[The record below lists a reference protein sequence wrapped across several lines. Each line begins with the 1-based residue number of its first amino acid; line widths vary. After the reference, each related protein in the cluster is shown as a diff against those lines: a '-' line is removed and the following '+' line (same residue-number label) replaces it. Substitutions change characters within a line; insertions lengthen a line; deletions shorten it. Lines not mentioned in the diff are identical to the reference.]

1 MPEIVTR
8 ERDPAAFNALIAA
21 NVDLRLARVYAARG
35 VTHPSDLDHGLPA
48 LLSPVHLA
56 SVKEAATLL
65 ADAIQSGKRL
75 LIVADYDADG
85 ATACAV
91 GMRALRAMGAKVEF
105 VVPNRFEF
113 GYGLTPEIV
122 ALAAQR
128 NPDIII
134 TVDNGIASVDG
145 VAEANRRGIQ
155 VLVTDHHL
163 PGNSLPDAAVI
174 VNPNQVGDTFSSK
187 HLAGVGVI
195 FYTMMALRAEL
206 RIRDFF
212 QGKIEPNLADLLDL
226 VALGT
231 VADVVRLDHNNRVL
245 VEQGL
250 SRIRAGRMSPGIRA
264 LLQVAGR
271 EPSRASTYDLGFVV
285 GPRLNA
291 AGRLDDMSL
300 GIECL
305 LAENDRVATEL
316 ASRLDKLNRERRAIE
331 SDMRDGA
338 FAALEEVDV
347 GARHALSLFDPSWH
361 QGVVG
366 ILASR
371 IREKY
376 HRPVIAFAQDGLGN
390 LKGSGRSIGGFHM
403 RDALDLVTKRHPELI
418 SKFGGH
424 AMAAGLTIAQS
435 GMADFADAFEAIARE
450 QLTAA
455 DLAERIETDGA
466 LDADELTF
474 DFVRSIDAQVWGQG
488 FSAPSFT
495 GRFRV
500 LEQRVVGQKHLKLK
514 LSMGSATF
522 EAMRFGS
529 GDPLNTSIDAVF
541 RPSINEFRGNTTLQL
556 LLDYV
561 A

>member
-8 ERDPAAFNALIAA
+8 ERDPLAFNALIAA
-21 NVDLRLARVYAARG
+21 HVDPRMARVYAARG
-35 VTHPSDLDHGLPA
+35 IISESDLNHKLSA
-48 LLSPVHLA
+48 LLSPAELA
-56 SVKEAATLL
+56 SVKDAATLL
-65 ADAIQSGKRL
+65 ADAIQAGKRL

-91 GMRALRAMGAKVEF
+91 GMRALAAMGAKVDF
-105 VVPNRFEF
+105 IVPNRFEF

-122 ALAAQR
+122 ALAAGR
-128 NPDIII
+128 DPDIII

-163 PGNSLPDAAVI
+163 PGRSLPDAAVI
-174 VNPNQVGDTFSSK
+174 VNPNQVGDHFASK
-187 HLAGVGVI
+187 NLAGVGVI
-195 FYTMMALRAEL
+195 FYTMTALRTEL
-206 RIRDFF
+206 RARNYFA
-212 QGKIEPNLADLLDL
+212 GKTEPNLADLLDL

-250 SRIRAGRMSPGIRA
+250 VRIRAGRMSPGIRA
-264 LLQVAGR
+264 LLQVAR
-271 EPSRASTYDLGFVV
+271 RDPNRASTYDLGFVV

-300 GIECL
+300 GISCL
-305 LAENDRVATEL
+305 LADNERSATEL
-316 ASRLDKLNRERRAIE
+316 AAKLDALNRERRLIE
-331 SDMRDGA
+331 SEMRDL
-338 FAALEEVDV
+338 ALASLEDV
-347 GARHALSLFDPSWH
+347 NVGTRYALSMFDASWH

-376 HRPVIAFAQDGLGN
+376 HRPVIAFAQDGQGN
-390 LKGSGRSIGGFHM
+390 LKGSGRSITGFHM
-403 RDALDLVTKRHPELI
+403 RDALDLVTKRHPDLI

-424 AMAAGLTIAQS
+424 AMAAGLTIAES
-435 GMADFADAFEAIARE
+435 AMADFANSFEAVARE
-450 QLTAA
+450 LLTPA
-455 DLAERIETDGA
+455 DLAERIETDGT

-474 DFVRSIDAQVWGQG
+474 DFVQTIDRQVWGQG
-488 FSAPSFT
+488 FAAPSFT
-495 GRFRV
+495 GHFRV

-514 LSMGSATF
+514 LSLGGATF

-529 GDPLNTSIDAVF
+529 GDALNTSIDAVF
-541 RPSINEFRGNTTLQL
+541 RPSINEFRGNATLQL
-556 LLDYV
+556 VLDYV

>member
-8 ERDPAAFNALIAA
+8 ERDPAAFDALTAA
-21 NVDLRLARVYAARG
+21 NIDPRLAGVYASRG
-35 VTHPSDLDHGLPA
+35 VTNPSDLNHGLPA
-48 LLSPVHLA
+48 LLPPAQLA
-56 SVKEAATLL
+56 SVQDAAKLL
-65 ADAIQSGKRL
+65 ADAIQAGKRL

-91 GMRALRAMGAKVEF
+91 GMRALGAMGAKVDF
-105 VVPNRFEF
+105 IVPNRFEF

-122 ALAAQR
+122 ALGAQKS
-128 NPDIII
+128 PDIII

-163 PGNSLPDAAVI
+163 PGDSLPDAAVI
-174 VNPNQVGDTFSSK
+174 VNPNQVGDTFASK
-187 HLAGVGVI
+187 NLAGVGVI
-195 FYTMMALRAEL
+195 FYTMTALRAEL
-206 RIRDFF
+206 RTRNFF

-250 SRIRAGRMSPGIRA
+250 ARIRAGRMSPGIRA
-264 LLQVAGR
+264 IMQVAGR
-271 EPSRASTYDLGFVV
+271 DSNRASTYDLGFVV

-305 LAENDRVATEL
+305 LCNDVRTATEL
-316 ASRLDKLNRERRAIE
+316 ASRLDALNRERRSIE

-338 FAALEEVDV
+338 LASLEEVDV
-347 GARHALSLFDPSWH
+347 GARYALALFDASWH

-376 HRPVIAFAQDGLGN
+376 HRPVIAFAQDGQGN
-390 LKGSGRSIGGFHM
+390 LKGSGRSIRGFHM
-403 RDALDLVTKRHPELI
+403 RDALDLVTKRHPALI

-424 AMAAGLTIAQS
+424 AMAAGLTISES
-435 GMADFADAFEAIARE
+435 GMADFASAFEAVARE
-450 QLTAA
+450 LLTPS

-466 LDADELTF
+466 LNADELTF
-474 DFVRSIDAQVWGQG
+474 DFAQSIDAQVWGQG
-488 FSAPSFT
+488 FGAPSFT
-495 GRFRV
+495 GHFRV

-514 LSMGSATF
+514 LSLGSSTF

-529 GDPLNTSIDAVF
+529 GDALGTSIDAVF
-541 RPSINEFRGNTTLQL
+541 RPSINEFRGNVTLQL
-556 LLDYV
+556 VLDYV

>member
-1 MPEIVTR
+1 M
-8 ERDPAAFNALIAA
+8 
-21 NVDLRLARVYAARG
+21 
-35 VTHPSDLDHGLPA
+35 
-48 LLSPVHLA
+48 
-56 SVKEAATLL
+56 
-65 ADAIQSGKRL
+65 
-75 LIVADYDADG
+75 ADYDADG

-91 GMRALRAMGAKVEF
+91 GMRALGAMGAQVDF
-105 VVPNRFEF
+105 IVPNRFEF

-122 ALAAQR
+122 ALAATR

-163 PGNSLPDAAVI
+163 PGQCLPDAAVI
-174 VNPNQVGDTFSSK
+174 VNPNQVGDNFASK

-195 FYTMMALRAEL
+195 FYTMTALRATL
-206 RIRDFF
+206 RARNHF
-212 QGKIEPNLADLLDL
+212 QGKFEPNLADLLDL

-245 VEQGL
+245 IEQGL
-250 SRIRAGRMSPGIRA
+250 ARIRAGRMSPGIRA

-271 EPSRASTYDLGFVV
+271 DPKRASTYDLGFVV

-300 GIECL
+300 GIACL
-305 LAENDRVATEL
+305 LAGNERDATEL
-316 ASRLDKLNRERRAIE
+316 ASKLDTLNRERRSIE
-331 SDMRDGA
+331 AGMRDQ
-338 FAALEEVDV
+338 ALASLEDIDV
-347 GARHALSLFDPSWH
+347 GARYALSLFDPSWH

-376 HRPVIAFAQDGLGN
+376 HRPVIAFAQDGQGN
-390 LKGSGRSIGGFHM
+390 LKGSGRSIAGFHM
-403 RDALDLVTKRHPELI
+403 RDALDLVTKRHPALI
-418 SKFGGH
+418 GKFGGH
-424 AMAAGLTIAQS
+424 AMAAGLTIPES
-435 GMADFADAFEAIARE
+435 GIADFASAFEAVARDL
-450 QLTAA
+450 LTPT
-455 DLAERIETDGA
+455 DLAERIETDGTLA
-466 LDADELTF
+466 ANELTF
-474 DFVRSIDAQVWGQG
+474 DFVQAIDAQVWGQG

-495 GRFRV
+495 GEFRV

-514 LSMGSATF
+514 LSLGSSTF
-522 EAMRFGS
+522 DAMRFGS
-529 GDPLNTSIDAVF
+529 NVALNSSIDAVF
-541 RPSINEFRGNTTLQL
+541 RPSINEFRGQSTLQL
-556 LLDYV
+556 VLDYV